1 MSTIDSKIPE
11 GPLAE
16 KWTNY
21 KAHQKLV
28 NPANKRR
35 LDIIVVGTGLA
46 GGSAAATLGELGFNV
61 LNFCIQDSPR
71 RAHSIAAQGG
81 INAAK
86 NYQNDGDSVYRLFYD
101 TIKGGDYRAR
111 EANVYRLAE
120 VSNNIIDQCVA
131 QGVPFAREYG
141 GQLANRSFG
150 GAQVSRTFYAKGQ
163 TGQQLLLGAYASLN
177 RQVKKGTVKQF
188 TRYEMLDLVIIDGR
202 ARGIIARNL
211 VTGEIEKFAAHAV
224 VIATGGYGNVYFL
237 STNAM
242 ASNGSVAVQ
251 CYHKG
256 AYFANPA
263 YAQIHPTCIP
273 AHGEFQ
279 SKLTLMSESL
289 RNDGRIWVPKKK
301 EDAEAIRAG
310 KLKPTDIKEEDRDYY
325 LERRYPAFGNLV
337 PRDVASRAAKER
349 CDAGYGVGAT
359 GYAVY
364 LDFKESIER
373 LGKQAIQGL
382 DHHVI
387 ESLGGKGKEA
397 VASRYGNLFQM
408 YEKIVD
414 DNPYETP
421 MMIYPASH
429 YTMGGIW
436 VDYELMTSIPG
447 LFAIGEANFSD
458 HGANR
463 LGASALMQGLA
474 DGYFVLPYTIQN
486 YLSDQIQVP
495 RFSTDLPEFAEAEK
509 AVKARIA
516 RLMNIKGKRSV
527 DSIHKELGRIMVDYV
542 GMGRNKA
549 GLETALEKI
558 EEVKKE
564 FYTNVRIPGEANT
577 LNVELEKALRVE
589 DFLEIGKLMAL
600 DALNREE
607 SCGGHFREEYQTE
620 EGEAKRDDEHFM
632 YVSCW
637 KYQGE
642 DKKPELLKEE
652 LKYEAIK
659 VQQRNYKK

>member
-1 MSTIDSKIPE
+1 MSKIDSKIPA
-11 GPLAE
+11 GPLAD

-21 KAHQKLV
+21 KDHQKLV

-46 GGSAAATLGELGFNV
+46 GASAAASLAEMGFNV

-120 VSNNIIDQCVA
+120 VANSIIDQCVA
-131 QGVPFAREYG
+131 QGVPFAREYSG
-141 GQLANRSFG
+141 LLDNRSFG
-150 GAQVSRTFYAKGQ
+150 GAQVSRTFYARGQ
-163 TGQQLLLGAYASLN
+163 TGQQLLLGAYSALS
-177 RQVKKGTVKQF
+177 RQVGKGSVKLY
-188 TRYEMLDLVIIDGR
+188 TRHEMLDVVIIDGR

-211 VTGEIEKFAAHAV
+211 VTGKIERFAAHAV
-224 VIATGGYGNVYFL
+224 VIGTGGYGNAFFL

-242 ASNGSVAVQ
+242 ASNGSAAWQ
-251 CYHKG
+251 CYKKG
-256 AYFANPA
+256 AYFANPCM
-263 YAQIHPTCIP
+263 AQIHPTCIP
-273 AHGEFQ
+273 VHGEFQ

-289 RNDGRIWVPKKK
+289 RNDGRIWVPKNI
-301 EDAEAIRAG
+301 EDAKKLQAG
-310 KLKPTDIKEEDRDYY
+310 TLRPTQIKEEDRDYY

-349 CDAGYGVGAT
+349 CDAGYGVNNT
-359 GYAVY
+359 GLAVF
-364 LDFKESIER
+364 LDFSSAIQR
-373 LGKQAIQGL
+373 LGK
-382 DHHVI
+382 DVV
-387 ESLGGKGKEA
+387 EA
-397 VASRYGNLFQM
+397 RYGNLFQM
-408 YEKIVD
+408 YEKITN

-421 MMIYPASH
+421 MMIYPAIH

-436 VDYELMTSIPG
+436 VDYELMTSVPG

-486 YLSDQIQVP
+486 YLADQIQVP
-495 RFSTDLPEFAEAEK
+495 RFSTDRPEFDEAEK
-509 AVKARIA
+509 GIQDRIA
-516 RLMNIKGKRSV
+516 RLMSIKGSQSV
-527 DSIHKELGRIMVDYV
+527 DSLHKKLGHIMWDFV
-542 GMGRNKA
+542 GMGRERE
-549 GLETALEKI
+549 GLEKAIVALKEL
-558 EEVKKE
+558 KKE
-564 FYTNVRIPGEANT
+564 FWSDVRIPGKADD
-577 LNVELEKALRVE
+577 LNVELEKALRLA
-589 DFLEIGKLMAL
+589 DFIEIGELMAR
-600 DALNREE
+600 DAHDREE
-607 SCGGHFREEYQTE
+607 SCGGHFRLEHQTP
-620 EGEAKRDDEHFM
+620 EGEALRHDDQFA

-637 KYQGE
+637 EYQGE
-642 DKKPELLKEE
+642 DQDPVLLKES
-652 LKYEAIK
+652 LDYEF
-659 VQQRNYKK
+659 VVRQQRNYKN

>member
-1 MSTIDSKIPE
+1 MTKIDSKIPQ

-16 KWTNY
+16 KWSNY
-21 KAHQKLV
+21 KNHQKLV

-46 GGSAAATLGELGFNV
+46 GASAAASLGELGFNV

-120 VSNNIIDQCVA
+120 VSNSIIDQCVA

-141 GQLANRSFG
+141 GLLDNRSFG
-150 GAQVSRTFYAKGQ
+150 GAQVSRTFYARGQ
-163 TGQQLLLGAYASLN
+163 TGQQLLLGAYSALS
-177 RQVKKGTVKQF
+177 RQVGKGAVKLY
-188 TRYEMLDLVIIDGR
+188 TRYEMLDLVKVDGR

-211 VTGEIEKFAAHAV
+211 VTGKTERFSAHAV
-224 VIATGGYGNVYFL
+224 VVATGGYGNTFFL

-242 ASNGSVAVQ
+242 TSNGSAAVQ
-251 CYHKG
+251 CYRKG
-256 AYFANPA
+256 AYFANPCM
-263 YAQIHPTCIP
+263 AQIHPTCIP
-273 AHGEFQ
+273 VHGEFQ

-289 RNDGRIWVPKKK
+289 RNDGRIWVPKNIK
-301 EDAEAIRAG
+301 DAEAIRAG
-310 KLKPTDIKEEDRDYY
+310 KLKPTNIKEEDRDYY

-349 CDAGYGVGAT
+349 CDAGYGVGTT
-359 GYAVY
+359 GLAVY
-364 LDFKESIER
+364 LDFADAIQR
-373 LGKQAIQGL
+373 LGKK
-382 DHHVI
+382 VV
-387 ESLGGKGKEA
+387 EA
-397 VASRYGNLFQM
+397 KYGNLFQM

-414 DNPYETP
+414 DDPYVTP
-421 MMIYPASH
+421 MMIYPAIH
-429 YTMGGIW
+429 YTMGGLW
-436 VDYELMTSIPG
+436 VDYELMTSVPG

-486 YLSDQIQVP
+486 YLADQIRVP
-495 RFSTDLPEFAEAEK
+495 RFSTDLPEFVEAEK
-509 AVKARIA
+509 EIQARINK
-516 RLMNIKGKRSV
+516 LMNIKGQHSV
-527 DSIHKELGRIMVDYV
+527 DSLHKKLGHIMWDFV
-542 GMGRNKA
+542 GMGRDAEGLKA
-549 GLETALEKI
+549 AIQKLSDL
-558 EEVKKE
+558 KKE
-564 FYTNVRIPGEANT
+564 FWSSVRIPGSGND
-577 LNVELEKALRVE
+577 LNVELEKALRLA
-589 DFLEIGKLMAL
+589 DFIEIGELMAH
-600 DALNREE
+600 DALDREE
-607 SCGGHFREEYQTE
+607 SCGGHFRLEHQTE
-620 EGEAKRDDEHFM
+620 EGEALRHDDKFA

-637 KYQGE
+637 QYQGE
-642 DKKPELLKEE
+642 DKAPVMLKEE
-652 LKYEAIK
+652 LDYEFI
-659 VQQRNYKK
+659 VRQQRNYKS